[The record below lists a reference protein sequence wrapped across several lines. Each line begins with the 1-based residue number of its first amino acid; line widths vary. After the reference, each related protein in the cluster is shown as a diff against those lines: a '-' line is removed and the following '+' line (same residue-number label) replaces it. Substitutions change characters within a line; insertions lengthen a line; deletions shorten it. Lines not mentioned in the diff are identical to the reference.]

1 MELKCKNRGEGAIES
16 LWDLQNRAKMAKIA
30 KMDKAGGKCK
40 FFFNHG
46 RTRKVDTSIFHEARL
61 KFSTSGYEWKQS
73 KM

>member
-1 MELKCKNRGEGAIES
+1 MGSPKQGKNGKNSKNGQKLGE
-16 LWDLQNRAKMAKIA
+16 
-30 KMDKAGGKCK
+30 KAS
-40 FFFNHG
+40 FFYNHG